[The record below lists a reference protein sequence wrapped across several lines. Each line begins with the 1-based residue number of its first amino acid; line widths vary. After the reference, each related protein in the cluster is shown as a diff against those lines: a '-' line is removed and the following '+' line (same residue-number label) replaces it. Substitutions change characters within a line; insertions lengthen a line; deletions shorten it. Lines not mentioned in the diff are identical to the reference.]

1 MKTQPLHIDFA
12 PGARRMSRGGLWL
25 LLAGLALLA
34 YGMFQSA
41 QLLAQRAQ
49 AQAGIRDIEASQ
61 RSAGSATA
69 APLKADARQ
78 VALMRA
84 TRQAAGNLTTP
95 WSRLL
100 TSLGSTSGKEVAL
113 LSVEPSVAKRSVR
126 LVAEARDPTDML
138 AYVASLQRD
147 TRLSSVV
154 LVSHQLQVQSPGTPV
169 RFQVQA
175 QWGETP

>member
-1 MKTQPLHIDFA
+1 MKTEPLHIDFA
-12 PGARRMSRGGLWL
+12 PGARRMSRGGRWL

-34 YGMFQSA
+34 YGLFQSG
-41 QLLAQRAQ
+41 QLVAQRAQ

-61 RSAGSATA
+61 RSVGSATA
-69 APLKADARQ
+69 VPVRADARQ
-78 VALMRA
+78 AALVRA

-95 WSRLL
+95 WSKLL
-100 TSLGSTSGKEVAL
+100 TSLGSTSGKDVAL
-113 LSVEPSVAKRSVR
+113 LSIEPSAAKRSVR

-154 LVSHQLQVQSPGTPV
+154 LVSHQVQVQAPGTPV
-169 RFQVQA
+169 RFQIQA
-175 QWGETP
+175 QWGEAP